1 LIKGQNKEV
10 IENEKATMEVDDIE
24 VTEIAKAAMEIDDK
38 DVTEIGKATVEVEVP
53 TAATDQA
60 TEQG

>member
-1 LIKGQNKEV
+1 
-10 IENEKATMEVDDIE
+10 MEVDDRE

-38 DVTEIGKATVEVEVP
+38 DVTEIGKATVEVEEP

>member
-1 LIKGQNKEV
+1 
-10 IENEKATMEVDDIE
+10 MEVDDIE